1 MFSASPMMVPQSR
14 SNPAPPKLLDRMR
27 NKLRAKHFAL
37 STERNYLNWAERFLR
52 FHRDL
57 AGQWIHPEQLTE
69 HGVEQFLTHLAVQGK
84 VAASTQNQALAALL
98 FLYQNVLQ
106 IELPDLNAVR
116 ARRPQRLP
124 VVLSVDEV
132 RRILAVLDHCEPQ
145 YRLMVE
151 LLYGTGM
158 RLLECLRLRVKDV
171 DFDRSQLL
179 IRDAKGGKDR
189 AVPLPRR
196 LVEPLEEQLQKAH
209 RIFVADRSASVAGVW
224 LPTAL
229 AVKYPQAPLSWNW
242 QFVFPA
248 RRLAEDPREPG
259 TFRRH
264 HVHENMLQKIV
275 HRAVQQAGLNKR
287 ASCHTLRHSFATHLL
302 ESGYDVRTVQQLLGH
317 AKLETTMIYTH
328 VLQRGA
334 CGVTSPL
341 DRL

>member
-1 MFSASPMMVPQSR
+1 MDPQVAISQVTQPTPR
-14 SNPAPPKLLDRMR
+14 LLDRMR
-27 NKLRAKHFAL
+27 DQLRLKHLAL
-37 STERNYLNWAERFLR
+37 STERNYLHWVERFLR
-52 FHRDL
+52 FHREQ
-57 AGQWIHPEQLTE
+57 AGQWVHPEQLAA

-84 VAASTQNQALAALL
+84 VSASTQNQALAALL
-98 FLYQNVLQ
+98 FLYQQVLR
-106 IELPDLNAVR
+106 IELPELHSVR

-132 RRILAVLDHCEPQ
+132 RRLIAATDHCEPQ

-151 LLYGTGM
+151 LLYGTGA

-171 DFDRSQLL
+171 DFGRSQVL

-196 LVEPLEEQLQKAH
+196 LVEPLEQQLEAAQ
-209 RIFVADRSASVAGVW
+209 RVFTADRAAGVAGVW

-229 AVKYPQAPLSWNW
+229 AVKYPAAPFSWNW

-259 TFRRH
+259 VRRRH

-275 HRAVQQAGLNKR
+275 HRAVQEAGLNKR

>member
-1 MFSASPMMVPQSR
+1 
-14 SNPAPPKLLDRMR
+14 MR
-27 NKLRAKHFAL
+27 DKLRAKHLAL
-37 STERNYLNWAERFLR
+37 STERNYLHWVERFLR
-52 FHRDL
+52 YHRDL
-57 AGQWIHPEQLTE
+57 AGWWVHPDQLAEQ
-69 HGVEQFLTHLAVQGK
+69 GVEQFLTHLAVQGK
-84 VAASTQNQALAALL
+84 VAASTQHQALAALL
-98 FLYQNVLQ
+98 FLYQQVLQ
-106 IELPDLNAVR
+106 IELPELDAVR
-116 ARRPQRLP
+116 AQRPKRLP
-124 VVLSVDEV
+124 VVLSVAEV
-132 RRILAVLDHCEPQ
+132 RRLLATLDDHEPQ

-171 DFDRSQLL
+171 DFDRSQFL

-189 AVPLPRR
+189 AVPLPQK
-196 LVEPLEEQLQKAH
+196 LVEPLQEQLAGAK
-209 RIFVADRSASVAGVW
+209 RIFTADRAAGVAGVW

-229 AVKYPQAPLSWNW
+229 AMKYSQAPLEWKW

-248 RRLAEDPREPG
+248 RRLADDPREPG
-259 TFRRH
+259 TRRRH
-264 HVHENMLQKIV
+264 HVHENMLQKVV

-302 ESGYDVRTVQQLLGH
+302 EAGYDVRTVQQLLGH
-317 AKLETTMIYTH
+317 ARLETTMIYTH